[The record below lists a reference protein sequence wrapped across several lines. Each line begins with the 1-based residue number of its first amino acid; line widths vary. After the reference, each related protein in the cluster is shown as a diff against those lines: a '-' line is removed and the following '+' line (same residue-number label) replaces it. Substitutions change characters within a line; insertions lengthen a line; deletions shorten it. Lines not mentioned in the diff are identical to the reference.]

1 MPKYDML
8 VWENES
14 NPSVLRHP
22 HAPHYCSLMNPLF
35 PLNIT
40 SLWSEPFS
48 IAPPPL
54 ISHWFMWFDSQ
65 LIVTIYANILCLFLR
80 WGMKDYPSEYLVLIT
95 VFYCPH
101 LNPSPFAMLLA
112 VLSHLVDFLY
122 WNVYIR
128 PRAPCSLLL
137 SLYNKNRYLDWYFI
151 DKERAIS

>member
-1 MPKYDML
+1 MFKYKYQVSFDLFFPFVVALFLLPWSFCSMPKYVIL

-80 WGMKDYPSEYLVLIT
+80 WGMKGYPSWYLVLIT

-112 VLSHLVDFLY
+112 VLSQ
-122 WNVYIR
+122 
-128 PRAPCSLLL
+128 
-137 SLYNKNRYLDWYFI
+137 
-151 DKERAIS
+151 